1 MQMAGAAAVRASEA
15 LYSRKALP
23 DASSDLT
30 LQILSGPGDED
41 PAKTCIRQQVIYM
54 PAFG

>member
-1 MQMAGAAAVRASEA
+1 MAGAATVRASEA
-15 LYSRKALP
+15 LYSRKAFP

-41 PAKTCIRQQVIYM
+41 LAKTCIRQQVVYM

>member
-1 MQMAGAAAVRASEA
+1 MQMAGAATVRASEA
-15 LYSRKALP
+15 LYSRKAFP

-41 PAKTCIRQQVIYM
+41 LAKTGMKQQVVDM